1 MLSKRRRHS
10 FETRLSLADRPG
22 TQPTRD
28 PADQGLEP
36 GRVEEKIE
44 EEKTGVT

>member
-1 MLSKRRRHS
+1 MLSKRRGHS